1 MNTTNPS
8 LHASHRRRSDQ
19 PHRLQTVGMACL
31 LLTPLVA
38 AAADIARMV
47 AEQTGALVGMLG
59 ASGADETTAMFA
71 AIEAHRG
78 TYQLASWLALI
89 AAILAIPGVA
99 AVRRLTADRSPRWS
113 MAATITGICLVVGEF
128 VHLMGYYAW
137 NQILTALPDRTA
149 AVAVVDLTGQNV
161 FGQVVFAP
169 YLIGVLLFWPFAAAA
184 LWRSRA
190 IPVWA
195 LVLVLVGGLVMMV
208 AGSSYLTSPV
218 WAIAT
223 TVGLTPALVT
233 QLRSARTAA
242 SSSAMAATE
251 VSTSSSVVR

>member
-1 MNTTNPS
+1 MNTANPS
-8 LHASHRRRSDQ
+8 ASRW
-19 PHRLQTVGMACL
+19 PTVGTVCL
-31 LLTPLVA
+31 LLTPLVN

-47 AEQTGALVGMLG
+47 AEQSGALVGLISE
-59 ASGADETTAMFA
+59 SGADQATAMFA
-71 AIEAHRG
+71 AIAANTG
-78 TYQLASWLALI
+78 TYQLASWLALV

-99 AVRRLTADRSPRWS
+99 AVRRLTANRSPRWS
-113 MAATITGICLVVGEF
+113 MAATITGICLVAGEF

-195 LVLVLVGGLVMMV
+195 LVLVLVGGLVMVV

-223 TVGLTPALVT
+223 TVGMAPALVT

-242 SSSAMAATE
+242 SNSAMAATE